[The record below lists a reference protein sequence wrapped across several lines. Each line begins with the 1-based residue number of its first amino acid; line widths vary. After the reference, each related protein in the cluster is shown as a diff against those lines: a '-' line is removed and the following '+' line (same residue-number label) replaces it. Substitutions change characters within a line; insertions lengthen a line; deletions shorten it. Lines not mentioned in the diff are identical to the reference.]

1 MCGARRFVA
10 VFVCVGLARMSPSP
24 SGFCT
29 FAHGSCT
36 GPCTFAR
43 RLLHICPA
51 ASAHLPVGLA
61 HLPAGFCTGF
71 CTFAHGSCTEPCTF
85 ARRPLHFCPL
95 ASAPYLARGN
105 PPALVLYIENA

>member
-43 RLLHICPA
+43 RLLHICPWA
-51 ASAHLPVGLA
+51 LHICPPASAPASALLPTALAPSLA
-61 HLPAGFCTGF
+61 HLPAG
-71 CTFAHGSCTEPCTF
+71 PCTF
-85 ARRPLHFCPL
+85 ARRLLHRTWPEVTPRLSTIYRERF
-95 ASAPYLARGN
+95 
-105 PPALVLYIENA
+105 V